1 MIVVFLREHS
11 LTKMGLKVQFM
22 GFLWGRKEKSG
33 MYIQYLIFSGYPKR
47 LGSVSPDSSTDG
59 KSDCFGC
66 IGASENKRELR
77 VLENLQYCRQTPG
90 KASDYKL
97 LKKESANPTN

>member
-1 MIVVFLREHS
+1 MIAVFPREQS

-22 GFLWGRKEKSG
+22 GFLWGRKGKSG

-47 LGSVSPDSSTDG
+47 LVSVSPNSNTDG
-59 KSDCFGC
+59 KPDCFGC

-77 VLENLQYCRQTPG
+77 VLENLQYCRQTPE
-90 KASDYKL
+90 KARDYKL
-97 LKKESANPTN
+97 LKKKSANPAN